1 MSVQNLIPFHTSAVF
16 CSNCG
21 MMLALE
27 SHTPVAT
34 CRFCRHQTQLRDL
47 VDTEVVTKKE
57 LTQRKEWME
66 NSQTE
71 QKKQKVTKVVVEED
85 CPECDSK
92 QMYYETRQM
101 RSADEGQT
109 VFYECVKCGHKF
121 SVNT

>member
-1 MSVQNLIPFHTSAVF
+1 MSSSTLVAFHTSAVF

-34 CRFCRHQTQLRDL
+34 CRFCKHQTALKDL
-47 VDTEVVTKKE
+47 VDTEVVTSKS

-92 QMYYETRQM
+92 
-101 RSADEGQT
+101 
-109 VFYECVKCGHKF
+109 
-121 SVNT
+121 